1 MLGRLGDVPCPTNPP
16 PPPGTVIWTLPV
28 SHDLEQWA
36 IGILNDPT
44 TFPMLS
50 TAYAVVDGQ
59 PVVARVEHHTWI
71 GRTGQTGVCIRGVT
85 LYHPTVVP
93 FVPASIHATVTQ
105 PAASI
110 APMNTGAVYAPAPA
124 PTTAPAVRQGP
135 STLELLSLAI
145 VAFTSAY
152 GIAAA
157 IFYREHHPELQ
168 HLQARRNPLR
178 PLG

>member
-16 PPPGTVIWTLPV
+16 PPAGTVIWTQAV

-71 GRTGQTGVCIRGVT
+71 GRTGQKGVCIRGVT
-85 LYHPTVVP
+85 LYHPTAVP
-93 FVPASIHATVTQ
+93 FIPASIQAKVLQTSATGPVG
-105 PAASI
+105 I
-110 APMNTGAVYAPAPA
+110 APAYPVAPASAAVPA
-124 PTTAPAVRQGP
+124 LASTDGSAAVRPGP
-135 STLELLSLAI
+135 STLELLGFAI

-157 IFYREHHPELQ
+157 IFYNEQHP
-168 HLQARRNPLR
+168 HPMR